1 MKLNKKL
8 LVLSLLTT
16 IGFFVYLVIHHYS
29 VRLGLGGS
37 SLCEI
42 SSHVN
47 CDAAAASS
55 YSEFLGIPIAILGA
69 VYTLVLLCFIAFE
82 QLKWIETSPYLKFTV
97 RALLLGAVVVSI
109 TSGLYSIFI
118 LKIICPFCV
127 GTYILSL
134 INLALGWNTGE
145 SSKKSIKLTGYFG
158 EYKSHLIA
166 LICIP
171 VISWVISGMIQ
182 TNYGL
187 DLMKKRTPEFIHI
200 WKSSPAYNF
209 DSTAG
214 LVKHV
219 ENPKATIVEFADF
232 KCPHCKIASNTLN
245 VFLKA
250 NPDIQF
256 IFKPFP
262 LDGNCNSQV
271 SQKGDNSRCQFAAF
285 VLCAEKIAK
294 KGWDLHYWLFDNQ
307 EAFFQIYDAKS
318 LIPQIQSRFNID
330 GEQLANCSDSSEI
343 YNIIKTTA
351 EEGKMAQVEGTPT
364 VYVNGKKLTT
374 GHFLETLKLA
384 IEEID
389 KKN

>member
-1 MKLNKKL
+1 MKLNRKL
-8 LVLSLLTT
+8 LILSLLTT
-16 IGFFVYLVIHHYS
+16 IGFFVYLAIHHYS

-42 SSHVN
+42 SSKVN

-55 YSEFLGIPIAILGA
+55 YSELFGIPIAVLGA
-69 VYTLVLLCFIAFE
+69 FYTLILLCFIVFD
-82 QLKWIETSPYLKFTV
+82 QLKWVETSSYLKFTV

-109 TSGLYSIFI
+109 TSGLYSIFV

-134 INLALGWNTGE
+134 VNIILGWNVINT
-145 SSKKSIKLTGYFG
+145 SQKSVKLDGYFG

-171 VISWVISGMIQ
+171 LISWVVSGMIQ
-182 TNYGL
+182 SNYGL
-187 DLMKKRTPEFIHI
+187 DLMKKRTPEFIYI

-209 DSTAG
+209 DSNAG

-219 ENPKATIVEFADF
+219 DNPKATIVEFADF

-250 NPDIQF
+250 HPDIQF
-256 IFKPFP
+256 VFKPFP
-262 LDGNCNSQV
+262 LDGNCNPQV

-285 VLCAEKIAK
+285 ALCAEKIAK
-294 KGWDLHYWLFDNQ
+294 KGWDVHHWLFENQ
-307 EAFFQIYDAKS
+307 AEFFQVYDAKT
-318 LIPQIQSRFNID
+318 LIPQIQSQFNID
-330 GEQLANCSDSSEI
+330 GEQLTRCSDSTEI
-343 YNIIKTTA
+343 FDIIKTTT
-351 EEGKMAQVEGTPT
+351 EEAKMAQVEGTPT
-364 VYVNGKKLTT
+364 IYVNGKKLTG

-384 IEEID
+384 IDEID
-389 KKN
+389 KKK